1 MSMHN
6 SGTEHLILTDDNAR
20 VSSNEQ
26 IQNNSNQ
33 SATLEQFILI
43 IIPATY
49 LIDN

>member
-1 MSMHN
+1 MHN
-6 SGTEHLILTDDNAR
+6 SGTKHLILTDDNAR
-20 VSSNEQ
+20 VRSNEQ

-43 IIPATY
+43 IIPANY